1 MVKDKRYSTVKK
13 LIVSDQLNSFHEIF
27 DIIPK
32 SVVAKDLGMN
42 NMRFSRL
49 MTDVGRFMLKDLHRL
64 ADFIEVEGAILVM
77 LADKQLMANKKRKRL
92 NC

>member
-13 LIVSDQLNSFHEIF
+13 LIVSDQLNSFPEIF

-49 MTDVGRFMLKDLHRL
+49 MNDVGRFMLKDLHRL

-77 LADKQLMANKKRKRL
+77 LADKQFMANKKRKR
-92 NC
+92 

>member
-1 MVKDKRYSTVKK
+1 MVKDKRYSIVKK
-13 LIVSDQLNSFHEIF
+13 LIVSDQLNSFPEIF

-49 MTDVGRFMLKDLHRL
+49 VNDVGQFMLKDLHRL

-77 LADKQLMANKKRKRL
+77 LADKQFMTNKKRKR
-92 NC
+92 

>member
-1 MVKDKRYSTVKK
+1 MVKDKRYNTVKK
-13 LIVSDQLNSFHEIF
+13 LIVSEQLNSFPEIF

-49 MTDVGRFMLKDLHRL
+49 MNDMGRFMLEDLHRM
-64 ADFIEVEGAILVM
+64 ADFIEVDGTILVM
-77 LADKQLMANKKRKRL
+77 LADKQFKANKKRKK
-92 NC
+92 

>member
-13 LIVSDQLNSFHEIF
+13 LIVSDQLNSFPEVF

-49 MTDVGRFMLKDLHRL
+49 MNDVGRFMLKDLHRL

-77 LADKQLMANKKRKRL
+77 LADKQFMANKKRKR
-92 NC
+92 